1 MPKLALFSAAAAACL
16 AACPA
21 YADPGGLSADEAAR
35 LRAEITAL
43 KAQVLGLEKR
53 LEAAAPS
60 AAVATAPPAAP
71 PIQQLAAKPKEETSI
86 RWKGSPEFVSGD
98 RAFKVKGRIQAD
110 AGYVSQPPGLNDP
123 AFGFANEVRRIRLGG
138 EGSLGAGIGY
148 KLELELS
155 DNAVDL
161 VDTFVTYEAGR
172 WLLTAGNHN
181 AFQSLDE
188 LTGDTTGSVMER
200 AAFTDAFNFERRLG
214 ISAQYRNKPWLVQ
227 AGVFTDDVEALSNAS
242 DGPDGGDENDSF
254 SLDGRLVYAPKLDK
268 TQLHLGG
275 SAHWRKLNRVADAGT
290 RYRQRPYL
298 HANNSRILATPTL
311 TVDEE
316 LNYGLEA
323 ALIRG
328 PLHLASEGHWLR
340 AKRPGAADAAFFGA
354 YGEVGWFLTR
364 GDARGYK
371 DGQFARSSPVRP
383 LGDGGFGSVQV
394 NLRYDYLSLND
405 GAIRGGEQ
413 RGYIGA
419 LIWQPVRDFRIN
431 LNYAYLDYSDAALA
445 AAGGDRD
452 YGLHVGAAR
461 FELDF

>member
-1 MPKLALFSAAAAACL
+1 MSKLALFSAAAACL
-16 AACPA
+16 AAGPA
-21 YADPGGLSADEAAR
+21 FADQSAISAEEAAR

-43 KAQVLGLEKR
+43 KAQIVGLEQR
-53 LEAAAPS
+53 LDAAAPAS
-60 AAVATAPPAAP
+60 GAAVATAPPP
-71 PIQQLAAKPKEETSI
+71 PIQQLAAKPKEETAI
-86 RWKGSPEFVSGD
+86 RWKGSPEFVSGE
-98 RAFKVKGRIQAD
+98 RTFKVKGRIQAD
-110 AGYVSQPPGLNDP
+110 AGYVSQPPGLDDP
-123 AFGFANEVRRIRLGG
+123 AFGFANEFRRIRLGG

-161 VDTFVTYEAGR
+161 VDTFVTYETGR

-188 LTGDTTGSVMER
+188 LTGDTTGSFMER

-214 ISAQYRNKPWLVQ
+214 VSAQYRGKPWLVQ

-254 SLDGRLVYAPKLDK
+254 SLDGRVVFAPKLDG

-275 SAHWRKLNRVADAGT
+275 SAHWRKLNRTADAGT

-298 HANNSRILATPTL
+298 HANNSRIVATPTL
-311 TVDEE
+311 TVEEE

-328 PLHLASEGHWLR
+328 PLHVASEGHWLR
-340 AKRPGAADAAFFGA
+340 ARRPAAADATFFGA
-354 YGEVGWFLTR
+354 YGEVGWFLTP
-364 GDARGYK
+364 GDSRGYK
-371 DGQFARSSPVRP
+371 DGQFARSAPARP

-394 NLRYDYLSLND
+394 SLRYDYLSLDD

-413 RGYIGA
+413 RGYLGA

-431 LNYAYLDYSDAALA
+431 LNYAYLDYRDAALA
-445 AAGGDRD
+445 ATGGDRD

>member
-1 MPKLALFSAAAAACL
+1 MPKLALYSAAAACL
-16 AACPA
+16 VAGPA
-21 YADPGGLSADEAAR
+21 FANEGAISAEEAAR

-43 KAQVLGLEKR
+43 KAQVAGLERR
-53 LEAAAPS
+53 LDAAAPAS
-60 AAVATAPPAAP
+60 ASAAP
-71 PIQQLAAKPKEETSI
+71 PIKQLAAKDETTI
-86 RWKGSPEFVSGD
+86 RWKGSPEFVSGE
-98 RAFKVKGRIQAD
+98 RTFKVKGRIQAD
-110 AGYVSQPPGLNDP
+110 AGYVSQPPGLDDP
-123 AFGFANEVRRIRLGG
+123 AFGFANEFRRIRLGG

-188 LTGDTTGSVMER
+188 LTGDTTGSFMER

-214 ISAQYRNKPWLVQ
+214 VSAQYRGKPWLVQ

-254 SLDGRLVYAPKLDK
+254 SLDGRLVFAPKLDD

-275 SAHWRKLNRVADAGT
+275 SAHWRKLNRVASAGV

-298 HANNSRILATPTL
+298 HANNSRIVATPTL

-316 LNYGLEA
+316 FNYGLEA

-328 PLHLASEGHWLR
+328 PLHLASEAHWLR
-340 AKRPGAADAAFFGA
+340 ARRPGAAEATFFGG

-364 GDARGYK
+364 GDSRGYK
-371 DGQFARSSPVRP
+371 DGQFARSAPVRP
-383 LGDGGFGSVQV
+383 LGDGDGFGSVQV
-394 NLRYDYLSLND
+394 NFRYDYLSLDD
-405 GAIRGGEQ
+405 GPIRGGEQ
-413 RGYIGA
+413 RGYLGA
-419 LIWQPVRDFRIN
+419 LIWQPVRDLRIN
-431 LNYAYLDYSDAALA
+431 LNYAYLDYRGAALA
-445 AAGGDRD
+445 AAGGERD